1 MVFAINVSPLK
12 GEQHK
17 YLSPLARYTAFNS
30 LLHQTKCL
38 QPASCAFILDQSPWA
53 GKKHTHTHTL
63 TCLSTHRHALTQ
75 PTIISLTMDTHTQT
89 HQNDMV
95 AQLTIH
101 QSLSQPL
108 SNTHHKT
115 GRTVTAWLLGVAG
128 CHNCNRWNCSS
139 MADRVKESWVNTRVC
154 KCIFAGAYTSLS
166 PYLFFEWFFTNP
178 IAEASLL

>member
-1 MVFAINVSPLK
+1 MPA
-12 GEQHK
+12 
-17 YLSPLARYTAFNS
+17 AC
-30 LLHQTKCL
+30 LLCFHLGPEPMGREKT
-38 QPASCAFILDQSPWA
+38 
-53 GKKHTHTHTL
+53 HTHTHTL
-63 TCLSTHRHALTQ
+63 TCPSTHRHALTQ

-115 GRTVTAWLLGVAG
+115 GRTVTAWLLGVAA

-166 PYLFFEWFFTNP
+166 PYLFLSG
-178 IAEASLL
+178 SLLILSRRQVFCNNSTL